1 MTWVQ
6 EDAPEII
13 RRWLRGVVQGPRVRS
28 ELPEKWTPADGLE
41 VVVVSDGTPV
51 TDRGW
56 TRENVR
62 VTVHGLYEPQVRGL
76 AVRIDGALLDRRH
89 VPGVTVSPGP
99 GLIITRDEN
108 LGGFIAAVTFRVAA
122 TRKES

>member
-1 MTWVQ
+1 MSLVQ
-6 EDAPEII
+6 VDAPLIV
-13 RRWLRGVVQGPRVRS
+13 RRWLRGVVDGAQVRS
-28 ELPEKWTPADGLE
+28 ELEDGWTPSLGVQI
-41 VVVVSDGTPV
+41 VVAGDGTPV
-51 TDRGW
+51 VDRGW

-62 VTVHGLYEPQVRGL
+62 VTVHGLHETQVREV
-76 AVRIDGALLDRRH
+76 AAHVDGVLLNRRY

-99 GLIITRDEN
+99 GLIITRDEK